1 MKNSKSQCKH
11 QTIDKYGICAVCGT
25 LTRPFPYHLYLTSA
39 VLLEAEKESGII
51 NDKDYRERK
60 AKLDFV
66 KEYSMLNRYWHPYSM
81 DVS

>member
-1 MKNSKSQCKH
+1 MKKSKSQCKH

-25 LTRPFPYHLYLTSA
+25 LTRPFPYHLYLTST
-39 VLLEAEKESGII
+39 VLLEAEKDSGII
-51 NDKDYRERK
+51 SNADYRERK

-66 KEYSMLNRYWHPYSM
+66 KEYSMLNHYWQSYSM

>member
-1 MKNSKSQCKH
+1 MKKSKSQCKH
-11 QTIDKYGICAVCGT
+11 QTVDKYGICAVCGT
-25 LTRPFPYHLYLTSA
+25 LTKHFPYHLYLTSA

-51 NDKDYRERK
+51 SNADYMERK

-66 KEYSMLNRYWHPYSM
+66 KEYSMLNHYWHPYSM